1 MRYLKIQSNTMKNLL
16 LLFITFLLLNSCKQ
30 KAQPAQAPIQ
40 VDSTVYQVYGAVLD
54 AQSVLSSNDLAD
66 SFSTMKKTD
75 TLFAKVQGTIK
86 EVCSKKGCWMTL
98 DLGGEKDL
106 MVRFKDYSFLMPL
119 DAKGEVII
127 NGYATISETSVEELR
142 HYAEDAG
149 ASEQEIEAIV
159 EPELTY
165 SFEADGVL
173 LAQPSS

>member
-1 MRYLKIQSNTMKNLL
+1 MKI
-16 LLFITFLLLNSCKQ
+16 FIPLIVLIVSLHSCKQ

-40 VDSTVYQVYGAVLD
+40 VDSTVYQVYGTVLD
-54 AQSVLSSNDLAD
+54 AQSVLPINDLVD

-75 TLFAKVQGTIK
+75 TLFAKVQGRIK

-106 MVRFKDYSFLMPL
+106 MVRFKDYGFFMPL

-127 NGYATISETSVEELR
+127 NGYATISEVSVEELR

-173 LAQPSS
+173 LAEPSS

>member
-1 MRYLKIQSNTMKNLL
+1 MKI
-16 LLFITFLLLNSCKQ
+16 FIPLIVLIVSLISCKQ

-40 VDSTVYQVYGAVLD
+40 VDSTVYQVYGTVLD
-54 AQSVLSSNDLAD
+54 AQSVLPINDLMD

-75 TLFAKVQGTIK
+75 TLFAKVQGRIK

-106 MVRFKDYSFLMPL
+106 MVRFKDYGFFMPL

-127 NGYATISETSVEELR
+127 NGYATISEVSVEELR

-149 ASEQEIEAIV
+149 ATEQEIEAIV

-173 LAQPSS
+173 LAEPSS

>member
-1 MRYLKIQSNTMKNLL
+1 MKF
-16 LLFITFLLLNSCKQ
+16 FIPLIVLIVSLISCKQ

-40 VDSTVYQVYGAVLD
+40 ADSTVYQVYGTVLD
-54 AQSVLSSNDLAD
+54 AQSVLPINDLMD

-75 TLFAKVQGTIK
+75 TLFAKVQGRIK

-106 MVRFKDYSFLMPL
+106 MVRFKDYTFFMPL

-127 NGYATISETSVEELR
+127 NGYATISEVSVEELR

-149 ASEQEIEAIV
+149 ATEQEIEAIV

-173 LAQPSS
+173 LAEPSS

>member
-1 MRYLKIQSNTMKNLL
+1 MKI
-16 LLFITFLLLNSCKQ
+16 FIPLIVLIVSLISCKQ
-30 KAQPAQAPIQ
+30 KDQPAQAPIQ
-40 VDSTVYQVYGAVLD
+40 VDSTVYQVYGTVLD
-54 AQSVLSSNDLAD
+54 AQSVLPINDLMD

-75 TLFAKVQGTIK
+75 TLFAKVQGRIK

-106 MVRFKDYSFLMPL
+106 MVRFKDYGFFMPL

-127 NGYATISETSVEELR
+127 NGYATISEVSVEELR

-149 ASEQEIEAIV
+149 ATEQEIEAIV

-173 LAQPSS
+173 LAEPSS

>member
-1 MRYLKIQSNTMKNLL
+1 MKI
-16 LLFITFLLLNSCKQ
+16 FIPLIVLTVSLISCKQ

-40 VDSTVYQVYGAVLD
+40 VDSTVYQVYGTVLD
-54 AQSVLSSNDLAD
+54 AHSVLPINDLMD

-75 TLFAKVQGTIK
+75 TLFAKVQGRIK

-106 MVRFKDYSFLMPL
+106 MVRFKDYGFFMPL

-127 NGYATISETSVEELR
+127 NGYATISEVSVEELR

-149 ASEQEIEAIV
+149 ATEQEIEAIV

-173 LAQPSS
+173 LAEPSS